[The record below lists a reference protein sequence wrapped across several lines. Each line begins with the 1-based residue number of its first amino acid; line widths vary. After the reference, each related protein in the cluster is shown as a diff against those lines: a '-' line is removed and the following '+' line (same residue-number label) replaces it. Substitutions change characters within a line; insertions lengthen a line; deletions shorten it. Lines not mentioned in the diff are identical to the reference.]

1 MMKVRKTEVKQ
12 TVTRNRKLYRVDG
25 NSFKHKE
32 TTKDIV
38 IRLFNSHGG
47 VIQPDQTHKWSAQVA
62 SLDSKG
68 IKHYQGQ
75 YPVKFNGIDILVDSE
90 DLTDLAPGD
99 YELEIWE
106 TYTDDKPETTVYPSP
121 GTTIPFHIDPTVPD
135 SESEQI
141 KQLDIQDVINLAVI
155 KAGQNL
161 VIDKINTLPTGSQ
174 ASVKQEYKDGKNVVT
189 LNIPA
194 GPQGPKGDKGDKGQ
208 PGGTPVFAS
217 GITTTL
223 NEDQNAFLKVIKIN
237 DNHDG
242 YRLDAGIPRGR
253 TGDTGPRG
261 PQGEPGPV
269 GKPVKIT
276 VDQPALLPAG
286 SVPTAEVKNV
296 SDDTVQLHLGIPAG
310 AKGETGGVNQVV
322 DASISMGTI
331 TTLNS
336 GDKATASLVKTGNAS
351 YTLNIGIPAGIQ
363 GPQGERGVPGPKG
376 DKGERGMIG
385 DTGPQ
390 GPAGPTGANGATP
403 QIDKSNLHWIIDGKD
418 SGIVAQGKDG
428 KDGQPGKDGVTPHLN
443 MALVETLEPGTNAT
457 ATLTQSGNEYTFHL
471 AIPRGAAGEQGP
483 RGPIGPTGANGKDGQ
498 PGKDGVSPKL
508 SSVNITQVEPNV
520 NASGSFVSS
529 GENLYGLNLS
539 IPKPDLSKIKI
550 PNLKIGK
557 VATADKGNLTITSD
571 DQKNNVLNIDFP
583 KGVEVTSSDWTTTG
597 ATFLNGASAQDSFK
611 YRVSA
616 IGNLHIVQVVGW
628 ISYTYLP
635 AYSFQASVQLPLQ
648 GYEGADYYFSGG
660 LTFNNNNESIL
671 LNSYSP
677 NRIELYVAQNSS
689 SHSVPINSL
698 FIY

>member
-12 TVTRNRKLYRVDG
+12 TVRNNRKLYDVDG

-32 TTKDIV
+32 TTKNIV
-38 IRLFNSHGG
+38 IRLFNSRGG
-47 VIQPDQTHKWSAQVA
+47 VIEPDQTHKWSAQVA
-62 SLDSKG
+62 SVDSKG
-68 IKHYQGQ
+68 TKHYRGQ
-75 YPVKFNGIDILVDSE
+75 YPVKFKGIDILVDSE
-90 DLTDLAPGD
+90 DLTELSPGD

-106 TYTDDKPETTVYPSP
+106 TYTDDKAETTVYPSP

-174 ASVKQEYKDGKNVVT
+174 ASVKQEHKDGKNLVT

-194 GPQGPKGDKGDKGQ
+194 GPQGPKGDKGD
-208 PGGTPVFAS
+208 PG
-217 GITTTL
+217 
-223 NEDQNAFLKVIKIN
+223 E
-237 DNHDG
+237 
-242 YRLDAGIPRGR
+242 
-253 TGDTGPRG
+253 RG
-261 PQGEPGPV
+261 PQGIQGPKGDKGDTGEKGAQGLQGPI
-269 GKPVKIT
+269 GKPTKIT
-276 VDQPALLPAG
+276 VDQPTLLPAG
-286 SVPTAEVKNV
+286 STPTAEVKNI

-322 DASISMGTI
+322 DASINMGTV
-331 TTLNS
+331 TTLGSN
-336 GDKATASLVKTGNAS
+336 DKATASLVKTGNAS

-376 DKGERGMIG
+376 DKGDRGMIG
-385 DTGPQ
+385 ETGPQ
-390 GPAGPTGANGATP
+390 GPAGHTGPAGVNGATP

-428 KDGQPGKDGVTPHLN
+428 TNGQNGKDGATPHLN

-457 ATLTQSGNEYTFHL
+457 ATLTQAGNEYTFHL
-471 AIPRGAAGEQGP
+471 AIPRGATGEQGP

-550 PNLKIGK
+550 PSLKIGK

-583 KGVEVTSSDWTTTG
+583 KGIEVTSSDWTTTG

-611 YRVSA
+611 YRVSTV
-616 IGNLHIVQVVGW
+616 GNLRIVQVVGW
-628 ISYTYLP
+628 INYTYLP

-671 LNSYSP
+671 LSSSSP
-677 NRIELYVAQNSS
+677 NRIELYVAQSSS
-689 SHSVPINSL
+689 SHSLPINSL

>member
-12 TVTRNRKLYRVDG
+12 TVRNNRKLYDVDG

-32 TTKDIV
+32 TTKNIV
-38 IRLFNSHGG
+38 IRLFNSRGG
-47 VIQPDQTHKWSAQVA
+47 VIEPDQTHKWSAQVA
-62 SLDSKG
+62 SLDSNG

-75 YPVKFNGIDILVDSE
+75 YPVKFKGIDILIDSE
-90 DLTDLAPGD
+90 DLTELSPGD

-106 TYTDDKPETTVYPSP
+106 TYTDDKEETTVYPSP
-121 GTTIPFHIDPTVPD
+121 GTTIPFTIEPTIPD
-135 SESEQI
+135 SENEQI

-194 GPQGPKGDKGDKGQ
+194 GPQGPKGDKGD
-208 PGGTPVFAS
+208 PG
-217 GITTTL
+217 
-223 NEDQNAFLKVIKIN
+223 E
-237 DNHDG
+237 
-242 YRLDAGIPRGR
+242 
-253 TGDTGPRG
+253 RG
-261 PQGEPGPV
+261 PQGIQGPKGDKGDTGEKGAQGLQGPI
-269 GKPVKIT
+269 GKPTKIT
-276 VDQPALLPAG
+276 VDQPTLLPAG
-286 SVPTAEVKNV
+286 STPTAEVKNI

-322 DASISMGTI
+322 DASINMGTV

-336 GDKATASLVKTGNAS
+336 SDKATASLVKTGNAS

-376 DKGERGMIG
+376 DKGDRGMIG
-385 DTGPQ
+385 ETGPQ
-390 GPAGPTGANGATP
+390 GPAGPTGPAGVNGATP

-428 KDGQPGKDGVTPHLN
+428 TNGQNGKDGATPHLN

-457 ATLTQSGNEYTFHL
+457 ATLTQAGNEYTFHL
-471 AIPRGAAGEQGP
+471 AIPRGATGEQGP

-529 GENLYGLNLS
+529 GENLYSLNLS
-539 IPKPDLSKIKI
+539 IPKLDLSKIKI
-550 PNLKIGK
+550 PDLKIGK

-583 KGVEVTSSDWTTTG
+583 KDVEVTSSDWTTTG

-611 YRVSA
+611 YRVST

-635 AYSFQASVQLPLQ
+635 AYSFQASIQLPLQ
-648 GYEGADYYFSGG
+648 GYEGADYFYNGG
-660 LTFNNNNESIL
+660 LMFNNNNESIL
-671 LNSYSP
+671 LNSSKP
-677 NRIELYVAQNSS
+677 NQIELYAPQNSS

>member
-12 TVTRNRKLYRVDG
+12 TVRNNRKLYDVDG

-32 TTKDIV
+32 TTKNIV
-38 IRLFNSHGG
+38 IRLFNSRGG
-47 VIQPDQTHKWSAQVA
+47 VIEPDQTHKWSAQVA
-62 SLDSKG
+62 SVDSKG
-68 IKHYQGQ
+68 TKHYRGQ
-75 YPVKFNGIDILVDSE
+75 YPVKFKGIDILVDSE
-90 DLTDLAPGD
+90 DLTELSPGD

-106 TYTDDKPETTVYPSP
+106 TYTDDKAETTVYPSP

-174 ASVKQEYKDGKNVVT
+174 ASVKQEYKDGKNLVT

-194 GPQGPKGDKGDKGQ
+194 GPQGPKGDKGD
-208 PGGTPVFAS
+208 PG
-217 GITTTL
+217 
-223 NEDQNAFLKVIKIN
+223 E
-237 DNHDG
+237 
-242 YRLDAGIPRGR
+242 
-253 TGDTGPRG
+253 RG
-261 PQGEPGPV
+261 PQGIQGPKGDKGDTGEKGAQGLQGPI
-269 GKPVKIT
+269 GKPTKIT
-276 VDQPALLPAG
+276 VDQPTLLPAG
-286 SVPTAEVKNV
+286 STPTAEVKNI

-322 DASISMGTI
+322 DASINMGTV
-331 TTLNS
+331 TTLGSN
-336 GDKATASLVKTGNAS
+336 DKATASLVKTGNAS

-376 DKGERGMIG
+376 DKGDRGMIG
-385 DTGPQ
+385 ETGPQ
-390 GPAGPTGANGATP
+390 GPAGHTGPAGVNGATP

-428 KDGQPGKDGVTPHLN
+428 TNGQNGKDGATPHLN

-457 ATLTQSGNEYTFHL
+457 ATLTQAGNEYTFHL
-471 AIPRGAAGEQGP
+471 AIPRGATGEQGP

-550 PNLKIGK
+550 PSLKIGK

-583 KGVEVTSSDWTTTG
+583 KGIEVTSSDWTTTG

-611 YRVSA
+611 YRVSTV
-616 IGNLHIVQVVGW
+616 GNLRIVQVVGW
-628 ISYTYLP
+628 INYTYLP

-671 LNSYSP
+671 LSSSSP
-677 NRIELYVAQNSS
+677 NRIELYVAQSSS
-689 SHSVPINSL
+689 SHSLPINSL

>member
-1 MMKVRKTEVKQ
+1 MTKVRKTEVKQ
-12 TVTRNRKLYRVDG
+12 IVASNHKPYSVDG

-32 TTKDIV
+32 TTKNIV

-47 VIQPDQTHKWSAQVA
+47 VIEPDQTHKWSAQVA
-62 SLDSKG
+62 SLDSNG

-75 YPVKFNGIDILVDSE
+75 YPVKFKGINVLIDSE
-90 DLTDLAPGD
+90 DLTELSPGD

-194 GPQGPKGDKGDKGQ
+194 GPQGPKGDKGD
-208 PGGTPVFAS
+208 PG
-217 GITTTL
+217 
-223 NEDQNAFLKVIKIN
+223 E
-237 DNHDG
+237 
-242 YRLDAGIPRGR
+242 
-253 TGDTGPRG
+253 RG
-261 PQGEPGPV
+261 PQGVQGPKGDKGDTGEKGAQGLQGPI
-269 GKPVKIT
+269 GKPTKIT
-276 VDQPALLPAG
+276 VDQPTLLPAG
-286 SVPTAEVKNV
+286 STPTAEVKNI

-331 TTLNS
+331 TTLGSN
-336 GDKATASLVKTGNAS
+336 DKATASLVKTGNAS
-351 YTLNIGIPAGIQ
+351 YTLNIGIPAGAQ
-363 GPQGERGVPGPKG
+363 GSQGERGVPGPKG
-376 DKGERGMIG
+376 DKGDRGMIG
-385 DTGPQ
+385 ETGPQ
-390 GPAGPTGANGATP
+390 GPAGPTGPAGANGVTP
-403 QIDKSNLHWIIDGKD
+403 QIDKNNLHWIIDGKD

-428 KDGQPGKDGVTPHLN
+428 TNGQNGKDGATPHLN

-457 ATLTQSGNEYTFHL
+457 ATLTQAGNEYTFHL
-471 AIPRGAAGEQGP
+471 AIPRGATGEQGP

-550 PNLKIGK
+550 PSLKIGK

-583 KGVEVTSSDWTTTG
+583 KGIEVTSSDWTTTG

-611 YRVSA
+611 YRVSTV
-616 IGNLHIVQVVGW
+616 GNLRIVQVVGW
-628 ISYTYLP
+628 INYTYLP

-660 LTFNNNNESIL
+660 LTFNNNNDSIL
-671 LNSYSP
+671 LSSSSP

>member
-1 MMKVRKTEVKQ
+1 MTKVRKTEVKQ
-12 TVTRNRKLYRVDG
+12 IVTRSHKLYNVSG
-25 NSFKHKE
+25 NVFKHKE
-32 TTKDIV
+32 TTKNIV
-38 IRLFNSHGG
+38 IRLFNPRGG
-47 VIQPDQTHKWSAQVA
+47 VIQPDQSHKWSAQVA

-68 IKHYQGQ
+68 IKHYRGQ
-75 YPVKFNGIDILVDSE
+75 YPVKFKGIDILVDSE
-90 DLTDLAPGD
+90 NLTELSPGN

-121 GTTIPFHIDPTVPD
+121 GTTIPFAIDATIPD
-135 SESEQI
+135 SENEQI

-194 GPQGPKGDKGDKGQ
+194 GPQGPKGDKGD
-208 PGGTPVFAS
+208 PG
-217 GITTTL
+217 
-223 NEDQNAFLKVIKIN
+223 E
-237 DNHDG
+237 
-242 YRLDAGIPRGR
+242 
-253 TGDTGPRG
+253 RG
-261 PQGEPGPV
+261 PQGIQGPKGDKGDTGEKGDQGLQGPI
-269 GKPVKIT
+269 GKSTKIT
-276 VDQPALLPAG
+276 VDQPTLLPAG
-286 SVPTAEVKNV
+286 SVPTAEVKNI

-322 DASISMGTI
+322 DASISMGTV

-336 GDKATASLVKTGNAS
+336 SDKATASLVKTGNAS

-363 GPQGERGVPGPKG
+363 GPQGQRGEPGPKG
-376 DKGERGMIG
+376 DKGDRGMIG
-385 DTGPQ
+385 ETGPQ
-390 GPAGPTGANGATP
+390 GPAGPTGPAGATP
-403 QIDKSNLHWIIDGKD
+403 QIDKSNLHWIVDGKD

-428 KDGQPGKDGVTPHLN
+428 TNGQNGKEGVTPHLN
-443 MALVETLEPGTNAT
+443 MALVETLEPGTNAS
-457 ATLTQSGNEYTFHL
+457 ATMTQSGNEYTFHL
-471 AIPRGAAGEQGP
+471 AIPRGATGEQGP

-550 PNLKIGK
+550 PSLKIGK
-557 VATADKGNLTITSD
+557 VATADKGNLTITND

-583 KGVEVTSSDWTTTG
+583 KGVEVSNSDWTTTG

-611 YRVSA
+611 YRVST
-616 IGNLHIVQVVGW
+616 IGSLHIVQVMGW
-628 ISYTYLP
+628 INYTYLP

-648 GYEGADYYFSGG
+648 GYEGTNFFYSGG
-660 LTFNNNNESIL
+660 LTLNNNNESVL
-671 LNSYSP
+671 LQSTSP
-677 NRIELYVAQNSS
+677 NRIELYTSQNSS
-689 SHSVPINSL
+689 SRSLPINSL

>member
-1 MMKVRKTEVKQ
+1 MTNNHKS
-12 TVTRNRKLYRVDG
+12 YSVDG

-32 TTKDIV
+32 TTKNIV
-38 IRLFNSHGG
+38 IRLFNPRGG
-47 VIQPDQTHKWSAQVA
+47 VIQPDQSHKWSAQVA
-62 SLDSKG
+62 SVDSKG
-68 IKHYQGQ
+68 TKHYRGQ
-75 YPVKFNGIDILVDSE
+75 YPVKFKGIDILVDSE
-90 DLTDLAPGD
+90 DLTELSPGD

-106 TYTDDKPETTVYPSP
+106 TYTDDKAETTVYPSP

-194 GPQGPKGDKGDKGQ
+194 GPQGPKGDKGD
-208 PGGTPVFAS
+208 PG
-217 GITTTL
+217 
-223 NEDQNAFLKVIKIN
+223 E
-237 DNHDG
+237 
-242 YRLDAGIPRGR
+242 
-253 TGDTGPRG
+253 RG
-261 PQGEPGPV
+261 PQGIQGPKGDKGDTGEKGDQGLQGPI
-269 GKPVKIT
+269 GKSTKIT
-276 VDQPALLPAG
+276 VDQPTLLPAG
-286 SVPTAEVKNV
+286 SIPTAEIKNI

-331 TTLNS
+331 TTLGSN
-336 GDKATASLVKTGNAS
+336 DKATASLVKTGNAS
-351 YTLNIGIPAGIQ
+351 YTLNIGIPAGAQ

-376 DKGERGMIG
+376 DKGDRGMIG
-385 DTGPQ
+385 ETGSQ
-390 GPAGPTGANGATP
+390 GPAGPTGPAGANGVTP
-403 QIDKSNLHWIIDGKD
+403 QIDKNNLHWIIDGKD
-418 SGIVAQGKDG
+418 SGIIAQGKDG
-428 KDGQPGKDGVTPHLN
+428 TNGQNGKDGVTPHLN

-471 AIPRGAAGEQGP
+471 AIPRGATGEQGP

-529 GENLYGLNLS
+529 GENLYGLNLN

-550 PNLKIGK
+550 PSLKIGK
-557 VATADKGNLTITSD
+557 VATANKGNLTITSD

-611 YRVSA
+611 YRVNT

-635 AYSFQASVQLPLQ
+635 AYSFQASIQLPLQ
-648 GYEGADYYFSGG
+648 GYEGADYFYSGG
-660 LTFNNNNESIL
+660 LMFNNNNESIL
-671 LNSYSP
+671 LNSSKP
-677 NRIELYVAQNSS
+677 NQIELYAPQNSS

>member
-1 MMKVRKTEVKQ
+1 MTKVRKTEVKQ
-12 TVTRNRKLYRVDG
+12 IVASNHKPYSVDG

-32 TTKDIV
+32 TTKNIV

-47 VIQPDQTHKWSAQVA
+47 VIEPDQTHKWSAQVA
-62 SLDSKG
+62 SLDSNG

-75 YPVKFNGIDILVDSE
+75 YPVKFKGINILIDSE
-90 DLTDLAPGD
+90 DLTELSPGD

-194 GPQGPKGDKGDKGQ
+194 GPQGPKGDKGD
-208 PGGTPVFAS
+208 PG
-217 GITTTL
+217 
-223 NEDQNAFLKVIKIN
+223 E
-237 DNHDG
+237 
-242 YRLDAGIPRGR
+242 
-253 TGDTGPRG
+253 RG
-261 PQGEPGPV
+261 PQGVQGPKGDKGDTGEKGAQGLQGPI
-269 GKPVKIT
+269 GKPTKIT
-276 VDQPALLPAG
+276 VDQPTLLPAG
-286 SVPTAEVKNV
+286 STPTAEVKNI

-331 TTLNS
+331 TTLGSN
-336 GDKATASLVKTGNAS
+336 DKATASLVKTGNAS
-351 YTLNIGIPAGIQ
+351 YTLNIGIPAGAQ
-363 GPQGERGVPGPKG
+363 GSQGERGVPGPKG
-376 DKGERGMIG
+376 DKGDRGMIG
-385 DTGPQ
+385 ETGPQ
-390 GPAGPTGANGATP
+390 GPAGPTGPAGANGVTP
-403 QIDKSNLHWIIDGKD
+403 QIDKNNLHWIIDGKD

-428 KDGQPGKDGVTPHLN
+428 TNGQNGKDGATPHLN

-457 ATLTQSGNEYTFHL
+457 ATLTQAGNEYTFHL
-471 AIPRGAAGEQGP
+471 AIPRGATGEQGP

-508 SSVNITQVEPNV
+508 SSVNITQVEPSV

-550 PNLKIGK
+550 PELKIGK

-611 YRVSA
+611 YRVIT
-616 IGNLHIVQVVGW
+616 IGNLRIVQVVGW
-628 ISYTYLP
+628 INYTYLP

-671 LNSYSP
+671 LNSSSP

-689 SHSVPINSL
+689 SHSLPINSL

>member
-1 MMKVRKTEVKQ
+1 MTKVRKTEVKQ
-12 TVTRNRKLYRVDG
+12 IVASNHKPYSVDG

-32 TTKDIV
+32 TTKNIV

-47 VIQPDQTHKWSAQVA
+47 VIEPDQTHKWSAQVA
-62 SLDSKG
+62 SLDSNG

-75 YPVKFNGIDILVDSE
+75 YPVKFKGINVLIDSE
-90 DLTDLAPGD
+90 DLTELSPGD

-194 GPQGPKGDKGDKGQ
+194 GPPGPKGDKGDPGERGPQGVQGPKGDKGDTGEKG
-208 PGGTPVFAS
+208 A
-217 GITTTL
+217 
-223 NEDQNAFLKVIKIN
+223 
-237 DNHDG
+237 
-242 YRLDAGIPRGR
+242 
-253 TGDTGPRG
+253 
-261 PQGEPGPV
+261 QGLQGPV
-269 GKPVKIT
+269 GKSTKIT
-276 VDQPALLPAG
+276 IDQPTLLPAG
-286 SVPTAEVKNV
+286 SIPTAEIKNI

-331 TTLNS
+331 TTLGSN
-336 GDKATASLVKTGNAS
+336 DKATASLVKTGNAS
-351 YTLNIGIPAGIQ
+351 YTLNIGIPAGAQ

-376 DKGERGMIG
+376 DKGDRGMIG
-385 DTGPQ
+385 ETGPQ
-390 GPAGPTGANGATP
+390 GPAGPTGPAGANGVTP
-403 QIDKSNLHWIIDGKD
+403 QIDKNNLHWIIDGKD
-418 SGIVAQGKDG
+418 SGIIAQGKDG
-428 KDGQPGKDGVTPHLN
+428 TNGQNGKDGATPHLN

-471 AIPRGAAGEQGP
+471 AIPRGATGEQGP

-539 IPKPDLSKIKI
+539 IPKPDLSKVKI
-550 PNLKIGK
+550 PSLKIGK
-557 VATADKGNLTITSD
+557 VATANKGNLTITSD
-571 DQKNNVLNIDFP
+571 DQKNNILNIDFP

-611 YRVSA
+611 YRVSTV
-616 IGNLHIVQVVGW
+616 GNLHIVQVVGW

-648 GYEGADYYFSGG
+648 GYEGADYFYSGG
-660 LTFNNNNESIL
+660 LVFNNNNESIL
-671 LNSYSP
+671 LNSSSP

>member
-12 TVTRNRKLYRVDG
+12 TVRNNRKLYDVDG

-32 TTKDIV
+32 TTKNIV
-38 IRLFNSHGG
+38 IRLFNSRGG
-47 VIQPDQTHKWSAQVA
+47 VIEPDQTHKWSAQVA
-62 SLDSKG
+62 SLDSNG

-75 YPVKFNGIDILVDSE
+75 YPVKFKGIDILIDSE
-90 DLTDLAPGD
+90 DLTELSPGD

-106 TYTDDKPETTVYPSP
+106 TYTDDKEETTVYPSP
-121 GTTIPFHIDPTVPD
+121 GTTIPFHIDPIVPD

-194 GPQGPKGDKGDKGQ
+194 GPQGPKGDKGD
-208 PGGTPVFAS
+208 PG
-217 GITTTL
+217 
-223 NEDQNAFLKVIKIN
+223 E
-237 DNHDG
+237 
-242 YRLDAGIPRGR
+242 
-253 TGDTGPRG
+253 RG
-261 PQGEPGPV
+261 PQGIQGPKGDKGDTGEKGAQGLQGPI
-269 GKPVKIT
+269 GKPTKIT
-276 VDQPALLPAG
+276 VDQPTLLPAG
-286 SVPTAEVKNV
+286 STPTAEVKNI

-322 DASISMGTI
+322 DASINMGTV

-336 GDKATASLVKTGNAS
+336 SDKATASLVKTGNAS

-376 DKGERGMIG
+376 DKGDRGMIG
-385 DTGPQ
+385 ETGPQ
-390 GPAGPTGANGATP
+390 GPAGPTGPAGVNGATP

-428 KDGQPGKDGVTPHLN
+428 TNGQNGKDGATPHLN

-457 ATLTQSGNEYTFHL
+457 ATLTQAGNEYTFHL
-471 AIPRGAAGEQGP
+471 AIPRGATGEQGP

-550 PNLKIGK
+550 PSLKIGK

-611 YRVSA
+611 YRVSTV
-616 IGNLHIVQVVGW
+616 GNLRIVQVVGW
-628 ISYTYLP
+628 INYTYLP

-671 LNSYSP
+671 LSSSSP
-677 NRIELYVAQNSS
+677 NRIELYIAQNSS
-689 SHSVPINSL
+689 SHSLPINSL

>member
-1 MMKVRKTEVKQ
+1 MTKVRKTEVKQ
-12 TVTRNRKLYRVDG
+12 IVTSNHKPYSVDG

-47 VIQPDQTHKWSAQVA
+47 VIEPDQTHKWSAQVA
-62 SLDSKG
+62 SIDRNG

-75 YPVKFNGIDILVDSE
+75 YPVKFKGINILIDSE
-90 DLTDLAPGD
+90 DLTELSPGD

-106 TYTDDKPETTVYPSP
+106 TYTDDKSEITVYPSP

-161 VIDKINTLPTGSQ
+161 VIDKINTLPYGLP

-194 GPQGPKGDKGDKGQ
+194 GPPGPKGDKGDPGERGPQGVQGPKGDKGDTGEKG
-208 PGGTPVFAS
+208 
-217 GITTTL
+217 
-223 NEDQNAFLKVIKIN
+223 
-237 DNHDG
+237 
-242 YRLDAGIPRGR
+242 
-253 TGDTGPRG
+253 
-261 PQGEPGPV
+261 
-269 GKPVKIT
+269 
-276 VDQPALLPAG
+276 
-286 SVPTAEVKNV
+286 
-296 SDDTVQLHLGIPAG
+296 
-310 AKGETGGVNQVV
+310 
-322 DASISMGTI
+322 
-331 TTLNS
+331 
-336 GDKATASLVKTGNAS
+336 
-351 YTLNIGIPAGIQ
+351 
-363 GPQGERGVPGPKG
+363 
-376 DKGERGMIG
+376 
-385 DTGPQ
+385 
-390 GPAGPTGANGATP
+390 
-403 QIDKSNLHWIIDGKD
+403 
-418 SGIVAQGKDG
+418 AQGL
-428 KDGQPGKDGVTPHLN
+428 Q
-443 MALVETLEPGTNAT
+443 
-457 ATLTQSGNEYTFHL
+457 
-471 AIPRGAAGEQGP
+471 
-483 RGPIGPTGANGKDGQ
+483 GPIGSTGANGKDGQ
-498 PGKDGVSPKL
+498 PGKDGGSPKL

-550 PNLKIGK
+550 PGLKIGK

-583 KGVEVTSSDWTTTG
+583 KSVEVTSSDWTTTG

-611 YRVSA
+611 YRVST

-635 AYSFQASVQLPLQ
+635 AYSFQASIQLPLQ
-648 GYEGADYYFSGG
+648 GYEGADYFYSGG

-671 LNSYSP
+671 LSSSSP

-689 SHSVPINSL
+689 SHSLPINSL

>member
-1 MMKVRKTEVKQ
+1 MTKVRKTEVKQ
-12 TVTRNRKLYRVDG
+12 IVTSNHKPYSVDG

-47 VIQPDQTHKWSAQVA
+47 VIEPDQTHKWSAQVA
-62 SLDSKG
+62 SIDRNG

-75 YPVKFNGIDILVDSE
+75 YPVKFKGINILIDSE
-90 DLTDLAPGD
+90 DLTELSPGD

-106 TYTDDKPETTVYPSP
+106 TYTDDKSEITVYPSP

-161 VIDKINTLPTGSQ
+161 VIDKINTLPYGLP

-194 GPQGPKGDKGDKGQ
+194 GPPGPKGDKGDPGERGPQGVQGPKGDKGDTGEKGAQ
-208 PGGTPVFAS
+208 G
-217 GITTTL
+217 L
-223 NEDQNAFLKVIKIN
+223 Q
-237 DNHDG
+237 
-242 YRLDAGIPRGR
+242 
-253 TGDTGPRG
+253 GPI
-261 PQGEPGPV
+261 
-269 GKPVKIT
+269 GKPTKIT
-276 VDQPALLPAG
+276 VDQPTLLPAG
-286 SVPTAEVKNV
+286 STPTAEVKNI
-296 SDDTVQLHLGIPAG
+296 SDDTVQLHLGILAG
-310 AKGETGGVNQVV
+310 AKGETGGINQVV

-351 YTLNIGIPAGIQ
+351 YTLNVGIPAGIQ

-376 DKGERGMIG
+376 DRGDRGMIG
-385 DTGPQ
+385 ETGPQ
-390 GPAGPTGANGATP
+390 GPAGPTGSTGANGATP
-403 QIDKSNLHWIIDGKD
+403 QIDKNNFHWIIDGKD

-428 KDGQPGKDGVTPHLN
+428 QPGKDG
-443 MALVETLEPGTNAT
+443 G
-457 ATLTQSGNEYTFHL
+457 
-471 AIPRGAAGEQGP
+471 
-483 RGPIGPTGANGKDGQ
+483 
-498 PGKDGVSPKL
+498 SPKL

-550 PNLKIGK
+550 PGLKIGK

-583 KGVEVTSSDWTTTG
+583 KSVEVTSSDWTTTG

-611 YRVSA
+611 YRVST

-635 AYSFQASVQLPLQ
+635 AYSFQASIQLPLQ
-648 GYEGADYYFSGG
+648 GYESADYFYSGG

-671 LNSYSP
+671 LSSSSP

-689 SHSVPINSL
+689 SHSLPINSL

>member
-1 MMKVRKTEVKQ
+1 MTKVRKTEVKQ
-12 TVTRNRKLYRVDG
+12 IVVSNHKPYSVDG

-32 TTKDIV
+32 TTKNIV

-47 VIQPDQTHKWSAQVA
+47 VIEPDQTHKWSAQVA
-62 SLDSKG
+62 SLDSNG

-75 YPVKFNGIDILVDSE
+75 YPVKFKGINILIDSE
-90 DLTDLAPGD
+90 DLTELSPGD

-174 ASVKQEYKDGKNVVT
+174 ASVKQEYKDGKNLVT

-194 GPQGPKGDKGDKGQ
+194 GPQGPKGDKGD
-208 PGGTPVFAS
+208 PG
-217 GITTTL
+217 
-223 NEDQNAFLKVIKIN
+223 E
-237 DNHDG
+237 
-242 YRLDAGIPRGR
+242 
-253 TGDTGPRG
+253 RG
-261 PQGEPGPV
+261 PQGIQGPKGDKGDTGEKGDQGLQGPV
-269 GKPVKIT
+269 GKSTKIT
-276 VDQPALLPAG
+276 IDQPTLLPAG
-286 SVPTAEVKNV
+286 SIPTAEIKNI

-331 TTLNS
+331 TTLGSN
-336 GDKATASLVKTGNAS
+336 DKATASLVKTGNAS
-351 YTLNIGIPAGIQ
+351 YTLNIGIPAGAQ

-376 DKGERGMIG
+376 DKGDRGMIG
-385 DTGPQ
+385 ETGPT
-390 GPAGPTGANGATP
+390 GPAGANGVTP
-403 QIDKSNLHWIIDGKD
+403 QIDKNNLHWIIDGKD
-418 SGIVAQGKDG
+418 SGIIAQGKDG
-428 KDGQPGKDGVTPHLN
+428 TNGQNGKDGVTPHLN

-471 AIPRGAAGEQGP
+471 AIPRGATGEQGP

-550 PNLKIGK
+550 PSLKIGK
-557 VATADKGNLTITSD
+557 VSTADKGNLTITSD

-583 KGVEVTSSDWTTTG
+583 KGVEVKSSDWTTTG

-611 YRVSA
+611 YRVSTV
-616 IGNLHIVQVVGW
+616 GNLHIVQVVGW
-628 ISYTYLP
+628 INYTYLP

>member
-12 TVTRNRKLYRVDG
+12 TVRNNRKLYDVDG

-32 TTKDIV
+32 TTKNIV
-38 IRLFNSHGG
+38 IRLFNSRGG
-47 VIQPDQTHKWSAQVA
+47 VIEPDQTHKWSAQVA
-62 SLDSKG
+62 SLDSNG

-75 YPVKFNGIDILVDSE
+75 YPVKFKGIDILIDSE
-90 DLTDLAPGD
+90 DLTELSSGD

-106 TYTDDKPETTVYPSP
+106 TYTDDKEETTVYPSP
-121 GTTIPFHIDPTVPD
+121 GTTIPFTIEPTIPD
-135 SESEQI
+135 SENEQI

-363 GPQGERGVPGPKG
+363 GPQGERG
-376 DKGERGMIG
+376 
-385 DTGPQ
+385 
-390 GPAGPTGANGATP
+390 AT
-403 QIDKSNLHWIIDGKD
+403 
-418 SGIVAQGKDG
+418 
-428 KDGQPGKDGVTPHLN
+428 
-443 MALVETLEPGTNAT
+443 
-457 ATLTQSGNEYTFHL
+457 
-471 AIPRGAAGEQGP
+471 GEQGP

-539 IPKPDLSKIKI
+539 IPKPDLSKVKI
-550 PNLKIGK
+550 PSLKIGK
-557 VATADKGNLTITSD
+557 VATANKGNLTITSD
-571 DQKNNVLNIDFP
+571 DQKNNILNIDFP
-583 KGVEVTSSDWTTTG
+583 KGVEVTSSDWATTG

-611 YRVSA
+611 YRVST
-616 IGNLHIVQVVGW
+616 IGNLRIVQVVGW
-628 ISYTYLP
+628 INYTYLP

-660 LTFNNNNESIL
+660 LTFNNNNESVL
-671 LNSYSP
+671 LSSSSP

>member
-12 TVTRNRKLYRVDG
+12 TVRHNRKLYDVDG

-32 TTKDIV
+32 TTKNIV
-38 IRLFNSHGG
+38 IRLFNSRGG
-47 VIQPDQTHKWSAQVA
+47 VIEPDQTHKWSAQVA
-62 SLDSKG
+62 SLDSNG

-75 YPVKFNGIDILVDSE
+75 YPVKFKGIDILIDSE
-90 DLTDLAPGD
+90 DLTELSPGD

-106 TYTDDKPETTVYPSP
+106 TYTDDKEETTVYPSP

-194 GPQGPKGDKGDKGQ
+194 GPQGPKGDKGD
-208 PGGTPVFAS
+208 PG
-217 GITTTL
+217 
-223 NEDQNAFLKVIKIN
+223 E
-237 DNHDG
+237 
-242 YRLDAGIPRGR
+242 
-253 TGDTGPRG
+253 RG
-261 PQGEPGPV
+261 PQGIQGPKGDKGDTGEKGAQGLQGPI
-269 GKPVKIT
+269 GKPTKIT
-276 VDQPALLPAG
+276 VDQPTLLPAG
-286 SVPTAEVKNV
+286 STPTAEVKNI

-322 DASISMGTI
+322 DASINMGTV

-336 GDKATASLVKTGNAS
+336 SDKATASLFKTGNAS

-376 DKGERGMIG
+376 DKGDRGMIG
-385 DTGPQ
+385 ETGPQ
-390 GPAGPTGANGATP
+390 GPAGPTGPAGVNGATP

-428 KDGQPGKDGVTPHLN
+428 TNGQNGKDGATPHLN

-457 ATLTQSGNEYTFHL
+457 ATLTQAGNEYTFHL
-471 AIPRGAAGEQGP
+471 AIPRGATGEQGP

-550 PNLKIGK
+550 PSLKIGK

-611 YRVSA
+611 YRVSTV
-616 IGNLHIVQVVGW
+616 GNLRIVQVVGW
-628 ISYTYLP
+628 INYTYLP

-671 LNSYSP
+671 LSSSSP
-677 NRIELYVAQNSS
+677 NRIELYIAQNSS
-689 SHSVPINSL
+689 SHSLPINSL

>member
-1 MMKVRKTEVKQ
+1 MTKVRKTEVKQ
-12 TVTRNRKLYRVDG
+12 IVASNHKPYSVDG

-32 TTKDIV
+32 TTKNIV

-47 VIQPDQTHKWSAQVA
+47 VIEPDQTHKWSAQVA
-62 SLDSKG
+62 SLDNNG

-75 YPVKFNGIDILVDSE
+75 YPVKFKGINILIDSE
-90 DLTDLAPGD
+90 DLTELSPGD

-141 KQLDIQDVINLAVI
+141 KQLGIQDVINLAVI

-194 GPQGPKGDKGDKGQ
+194 GPQGPKGDKGD
-208 PGGTPVFAS
+208 PG
-217 GITTTL
+217 
-223 NEDQNAFLKVIKIN
+223 E
-237 DNHDG
+237 
-242 YRLDAGIPRGR
+242 
-253 TGDTGPRG
+253 RG
-261 PQGEPGPV
+261 PQGVQGPKGDKGDTGEKGAQGLQGPI
-269 GKPVKIT
+269 GKPTKIT
-276 VDQPALLPAG
+276 VDQPTLLPAG
-286 SVPTAEVKNV
+286 STPTAEVKNI

-322 DASISMGTI
+322 DASINMGTV
-331 TTLNS
+331 TTLGSN
-336 GDKATASLVKTGNAS
+336 DKATASLVKTGNAS

-376 DKGERGMIG
+376 DKGDRGMIG
-385 DTGPQ
+385 ETGPQ
-390 GPAGPTGANGATP
+390 GPAGHTGPAGVNGATP

-428 KDGQPGKDGVTPHLN
+428 TNGQNGKDGATPHLN

-457 ATLTQSGNEYTFHL
+457 ATLTQAGNEYTFHL
-471 AIPRGAAGEQGP
+471 AIPRGATGEQGP

-550 PNLKIGK
+550 PSLKIGK

-583 KGVEVTSSDWTTTG
+583 KGIEVTSSDWTTTG

-611 YRVSA
+611 YRVSTV
-616 IGNLHIVQVVGW
+616 GNLRIVQVVGW
-628 ISYTYLP
+628 INYTYLP

-671 LNSYSP
+671 LSSSSP

-689 SHSVPINSL
+689 SHSLPINSL

>member
-1 MMKVRKTEVKQ
+1 MTKVRKTEVKQ
-12 TVTRNRKLYRVDG
+12 IVTSNRKLYRVDG

-38 IRLFNSHGG
+38 IRLFNPRGG
-47 VIQPDQTHKWSAQVA
+47 VIEPDQTHKWSAQVA
-62 SLDSKG
+62 SLDKNG
-68 IKHYQGQ
+68 VKHYQGQ
-75 YPVKFNGIDILVDSE
+75 YPVKFKGINILIDSE
-90 DLTDLAPGD
+90 DLTELSPGD

-106 TYTDDKPETTVYPSP
+106 TYTDDKPETTIYPSP

-189 LNIPA
+189 LNISA
-194 GPQGPKGDKGDKGQ
+194 GPPGPKGDKGD
-208 PGGTPVFAS
+208 PG
-217 GITTTL
+217 
-223 NEDQNAFLKVIKIN
+223 E
-237 DNHDG
+237 
-242 YRLDAGIPRGR
+242 
-253 TGDTGPRG
+253 RG
-261 PQGEPGPV
+261 PQGVRGPKGDKGDTGEKGAQGLQGPI
-269 GKPVKIT
+269 GKPTKIT
-276 VDQPALLPAG
+276 VDQPTLLPAG
-286 SVPTAEVKNV
+286 STPTAEVKNI

-322 DASISMGTI
+322 DASINMGTV

-336 GDKATASLVKTGNAS
+336 SDKATASLVKTGNAS

-376 DKGERGMIG
+376 DKGDRGMIG
-385 DTGPQ
+385 ETGPQ
-390 GPAGPTGANGATP
+390 GPAGPTGPAGANGATP

-428 KDGQPGKDGVTPHLN
+428 TNGQNGKDGATPHLN

-457 ATLTQSGNEYTFHL
+457 ATLTQAGNEYTFHL
-471 AIPRGAAGEQGP
+471 AIPRGGTGEQGP

-508 SSVNITQVEPNV
+508 SSVNINQVEPNA

-550 PNLKIGK
+550 PGLKIGK

-611 YRVSA
+611 YRVST
-616 IGNLHIVQVVGW
+616 IGNLHIIQVVGW
-628 ISYTYLP
+628 INYTYLP

-648 GYEGADYYFSGG
+648 GYEGTDYYYSGG

-671 LNSYSP
+671 LSSSSP

-689 SHSVPINSL
+689 SHSLPINSL

>member
-12 TVTRNRKLYRVDG
+12 TVRNNRKLYDVDG

-32 TTKDIV
+32 TTKNIV
-38 IRLFNSHGG
+38 IRLFNSRGG
-47 VIQPDQTHKWSAQVA
+47 VIEPDQTHKWSAQVA
-62 SLDSKG
+62 SVDSKG
-68 IKHYQGQ
+68 TKHYRGQ
-75 YPVKFNGIDILVDSE
+75 YPVKFKGIDILVDSE
-90 DLTDLAPGD
+90 DLTELSPGD

-106 TYTDDKPETTVYPSP
+106 TYTDDKAETTVYPSP

-174 ASVKQEYKDGKNVVT
+174 ASVKQEYKDGKNLVT

-194 GPQGPKGDKGDKGQ
+194 GPQGPKGDKGD
-208 PGGTPVFAS
+208 PG
-217 GITTTL
+217 
-223 NEDQNAFLKVIKIN
+223 E
-237 DNHDG
+237 
-242 YRLDAGIPRGR
+242 
-253 TGDTGPRG
+253 RG
-261 PQGEPGPV
+261 PQGIQGPKGDKGDTGEKGAQGLQGPI
-269 GKPVKIT
+269 GKPTKIT
-276 VDQPALLPAG
+276 VDQPTLLPAG
-286 SVPTAEVKNV
+286 STPTAEVKNI

-322 DASISMGTI
+322 DASINMGTV
-331 TTLNS
+331 TTLGSN
-336 GDKATASLVKTGNAS
+336 DKATASLVKTGNAS

-363 GPQGERGVPGPKG
+363 GPQGERGVPGPNG
-376 DKGERGMIG
+376 DKGDRGMIG
-385 DTGPQ
+385 ETGPQ
-390 GPAGPTGANGATP
+390 GPAGHTGPAGVNGATP

-428 KDGQPGKDGVTPHLN
+428 TNGQNGKDGATPHLN

-457 ATLTQSGNEYTFHL
+457 ATLTQAGNEYTFHL
-471 AIPRGAAGEQGP
+471 AIPRGATGEQGP

-550 PNLKIGK
+550 PSLKIGK

-583 KGVEVTSSDWTTTG
+583 KGIEVTSSDWTTTG

-611 YRVSA
+611 YRVSTV
-616 IGNLHIVQVVGW
+616 GNLRIVQVVGW
-628 ISYTYLP
+628 INYTYLP
-635 AYSFQASVQLPLQ
+635 A
-648 GYEGADYYFSGG
+648 
-660 LTFNNNNESIL
+660 
-671 LNSYSP
+671 
-677 NRIELYVAQNSS
+677 
-689 SHSVPINSL
+689 
-698 FIY
+698 

>member
-1 MMKVRKTEVKQ
+1 MKQ
-12 TVTRNRKLYRVDG
+12 IVTRSHKLYNVSG
-25 NSFKHKE
+25 NAFKHKE
-32 TTKDIV
+32 TTKNIV
-38 IRLFNSHGG
+38 IRLFNSRGG
-47 VIQPDQTHKWSAQVA
+47 VIQPDQSHKWSAQVA
-62 SLDSKG
+62 LLDSKG

-75 YPVKFNGIDILVDSE
+75 YPVKFKGIDILVDSE
-90 DLTDLAPGD
+90 NLTDLAPGN

-106 TYTDDKPETTVYPSP
+106 TYTDDKAETTVYPSS

-194 GPQGPKGDKGDKGQ
+194 GPQGPKGDKGD
-208 PGGTPVFAS
+208 PG
-217 GITTTL
+217 
-223 NEDQNAFLKVIKIN
+223 E
-237 DNHDG
+237 
-242 YRLDAGIPRGR
+242 
-253 TGDTGPRG
+253 RG
-261 PQGEPGPV
+261 PQGIQGPKGDKGDTGEKGDQGLQGPI
-269 GKPVKIT
+269 GKSTKIT
-276 VDQPALLPAG
+276 VDQPTLLPAG
-286 SVPTAEVKNV
+286 SIPTAEIKNI

-331 TTLNS
+331 TTLGSN
-336 GDKATASLVKTGNAS
+336 DKATASLVKTGNAS
-351 YTLNIGIPAGIQ
+351 YTLNIGIPAGAQ

-376 DKGERGMIG
+376 DKGDRGMIG
-385 DTGPQ
+385 ETGSQ
-390 GPAGPTGANGATP
+390 GPAGPTGPAGANGVTP
-403 QIDKSNLHWIIDGKD
+403 QIDKNNLHWIIDGKD
-418 SGIVAQGKDG
+418 SGIIAQGKDG
-428 KDGQPGKDGVTPHLN
+428 TNGQNGKDGVTPHLN

-471 AIPRGAAGEQGP
+471 AIPRGATGEQGP

-529 GENLYGLNLS
+529 GENLYGLNLN

-550 PNLKIGK
+550 PSLKIGK
-557 VATADKGNLTITSD
+557 VATANKGNLTITSD

-611 YRVSA
+611 YRVNT

-635 AYSFQASVQLPLQ
+635 AYSFQASIQLPLQ
-648 GYEGADYYFSGG
+648 GYEGADYFYSGG
-660 LTFNNNNESIL
+660 LMFNNNNESIL
-671 LNSYSP
+671 LNSSKP
-677 NRIELYVAQNSS
+677 NQIELYAPQNSS

>member
-1 MMKVRKTEVKQ
+1 MTKVRKTEVKQ
-12 TVTRNRKLYRVDG
+12 IVVSNHKPYSVDG

-32 TTKDIV
+32 TTKNIV

-47 VIQPDQTHKWSAQVA
+47 VIEPDQTHKWSAQVA
-62 SLDSKG
+62 SLDSNG

-75 YPVKFNGIDILVDSE
+75 YPVKFKGINILIDSE
-90 DLTDLAPGD
+90 DLTELSPGD

-174 ASVKQEYKDGKNVVT
+174 ASVKQEYKDGKNLVT

-194 GPQGPKGDKGDKGQ
+194 GPQGPKGDKGD
-208 PGGTPVFAS
+208 PG
-217 GITTTL
+217 
-223 NEDQNAFLKVIKIN
+223 E
-237 DNHDG
+237 
-242 YRLDAGIPRGR
+242 
-253 TGDTGPRG
+253 RG
-261 PQGEPGPV
+261 PQGIQGPKGDKGDTGEKGDQGLQGPV
-269 GKPVKIT
+269 GKSTKIT
-276 VDQPALLPAG
+276 IDQPTLLPAG
-286 SVPTAEVKNV
+286 SIPTAEIKNI

-331 TTLNS
+331 TTLGSN
-336 GDKATASLVKTGNAS
+336 DKATASLVKTGNAS
-351 YTLNIGIPAGIQ
+351 YTLNIGIPAGAQ

-376 DKGERGMIG
+376 DKGDRGMIG

-471 AIPRGAAGEQGP
+471 AIPRGATGEQGP

-550 PNLKIGK
+550 PSLKIGK
-557 VATADKGNLTITSD
+557 VSTADKGNLTITSD

-583 KGVEVTSSDWTTTG
+583 KGVEVKSSDWTTTG

-611 YRVSA
+611 YRVSTV
-616 IGNLHIVQVVGW
+616 GNLHIVQVVGW
-628 ISYTYLP
+628 INYTYLP

>member
-1 MMKVRKTEVKQ
+1 MKVRKTEVKQ
-12 TVTRNRKLYRVDG
+12 IVTNNHKSYSVDG

-32 TTKDIV
+32 TTKNIV
-38 IRLFNSHGG
+38 IRLFNPRGG
-47 VIQPDQTHKWSAQVA
+47 VIQPDQSHKWSAQVA
-62 SLDSKG
+62 SVDSKG
-68 IKHYQGQ
+68 TKHYRGQ
-75 YPVKFNGIDILVDSE
+75 YPVKFKGIDILVDSE
-90 DLTDLAPGD
+90 DLTELSPGD

-106 TYTDDKPETTVYPSP
+106 TYTDDKAETTVYPSP

-135 SESEQI
+135 SESEQT

-194 GPQGPKGDKGDKGQ
+194 GPQGPKGDKGD
-208 PGGTPVFAS
+208 PG
-217 GITTTL
+217 
-223 NEDQNAFLKVIKIN
+223 E
-237 DNHDG
+237 
-242 YRLDAGIPRGR
+242 
-253 TGDTGPRG
+253 RG
-261 PQGEPGPV
+261 PQGVQGPKGDKGDTGEKGAQGLQGPI
-269 GKPVKIT
+269 GKPTKIT
-276 VDQPALLPAG
+276 VDQPTLLPAG
-286 SVPTAEVKNV
+286 STPTAEVKNI

-331 TTLNS
+331 TTLGSN
-336 GDKATASLVKTGNAS
+336 DKATASLVKTGNAS
-351 YTLNIGIPAGIQ
+351 YTLNIGIPAGAQ
-363 GPQGERGVPGPKG
+363 GSQGERGVPGPKG
-376 DKGERGMIG
+376 DKGDRGMIG
-385 DTGPQ
+385 ETGPQ
-390 GPAGPTGANGATP
+390 GPAGPTGPAGANGVTP
-403 QIDKSNLHWIIDGKD
+403 QIDKNNLHWIIDGKD
-418 SGIVAQGKDG
+418 SGIIAQGKDG
-428 KDGQPGKDGVTPHLN
+428 TNGQNGKDGVTPHLN

-471 AIPRGAAGEQGP
+471 AIPRGATGEQGP

-539 IPKPDLSKIKI
+539 IPKPDLSKVKI
-550 PNLKIGK
+550 PSLKIGK
-557 VATADKGNLTITSD
+557 VATANKGNLTITSD

-611 YRVSA
+611 YRVIT
-616 IGNLHIVQVVGW
+616 IGNLRIVQVVGW
-628 ISYTYLP
+628 INYTYLP

-671 LNSYSP
+671 LSSSSP

-689 SHSVPINSL
+689 SHSLPINSL

>member
-1 MMKVRKTEVKQ
+1 MTS
-12 TVTRNRKLYRVDG
+12 NRKLYRVDG

-38 IRLFNSHGG
+38 IRLLNSHGG
-47 VIQPDQTHKWSAQVA
+47 VIEPDQTHKWSAQVA
-62 SLDSKG
+62 SIDRNG
-68 IKHYQGQ
+68 IKRYQGQ
-75 YPVKFNGIDILVDSE
+75 YPVKFKGINILIDSE
-90 DLTDLAPGD
+90 DLTELSPGD

-194 GPQGPKGDKGDKGQ
+194 GEPGPKGD

-217 GITTTL
+217 GLTTTL
-223 NEDQNAFLKVIKIN
+223 DEDQDAFLNVVKIA

-242 YRLDAGIPRGR
+242 YRLDAGIPRGK
-253 TGDTGPRG
+253 TGETG
-261 PQGEPGPV
+261 PQGPQGPAGPE
-269 GKPVKIT
+269 GKPAQIT
-276 VDQPALLPAG
+276 VSATTLPAG
-286 SVPTAEVKNV
+286 STATSTINKAN
-296 SDDTVQLHLGIPAG
+296 DGIYHIQLGIPAG
-310 AKGETGGVNQVV
+310 PKGDTGGVNQVIKANV
-322 DASISMGTI
+322 SIGTV
-331 TTLNS
+331 TTLDPGQS
-336 GDKATASLVKTGNAS
+336 ATASLV
-351 YTLNIGIPAGIQ
+351 LNGDSNYVLNLGLPT
-363 GPQGERGVPGPKG
+363 VKG
-376 DKGERGMIG
+376 DKGDRGTDGQSAYQVWLNNGHSGTVNDFLQSLKGAKGDRGMIG
-385 DTGPQ
+385 ETGPQ
-390 GPAGPTGANGATP
+390 GPAGPIGPAGAN
-403 QIDKSNLHWIIDGKD
+403 
-418 SGIVAQGKDG
+418 G
-428 KDGQPGKDGVTPHLN
+428 KDGQPGKDGTNGQNGKDGVTPHLN

-457 ATLTQSGNEYTFHL
+457 ATLTQAGNEYTFHL
-471 AIPRGAAGEQGP
+471 AIPRGATGEQGP

-520 NASGSFVSS
+520 SASGSFVSS

-550 PNLKIGK
+550 PDLKIGK

-611 YRVSA
+611 YRVST
-616 IGNLHIVQVVGW
+616 IGNLHIIQVVGW
-628 ISYTYLP
+628 INYTYLP

-648 GYEGADYYFSGG
+648 GYEGTDYYYSGG

-671 LNSYSP
+671 LSSSSP

-689 SHSVPINSL
+689 SHSLPINSL

>member
-1 MMKVRKTEVKQ
+1 MTKVRKTEVKQ
-12 TVTRNRKLYRVDG
+12 TVRNNRKLYDVDG

-32 TTKDIV
+32 TTKNIV

-47 VIQPDQTHKWSAQVA
+47 VIEPDQTHKWSAQVA
-62 SLDSKG
+62 SLDSNG

-75 YPVKFNGIDILVDSE
+75 YPVKFKGINVLIDSE
-90 DLTDLAPGD
+90 DLTELSPGD

-194 GPQGPKGDKGDKGQ
+194 GPQGPKGDKGD
-208 PGGTPVFAS
+208 PG
-217 GITTTL
+217 
-223 NEDQNAFLKVIKIN
+223 E
-237 DNHDG
+237 
-242 YRLDAGIPRGR
+242 
-253 TGDTGPRG
+253 RG
-261 PQGEPGPV
+261 PQGIQGPKGDKGDTGEKGDQGLQGPV
-269 GKPVKIT
+269 GKSTKIT
-276 VDQPALLPAG
+276 IDQPTLLPAG
-286 SVPTAEVKNV
+286 SIPTAEIKNI

-331 TTLNS
+331 TTLGSN
-336 GDKATASLVKTGNAS
+336 DKATASLVKTGNAS
-351 YTLNIGIPAGIQ
+351 YTLNIGIPAGAQ

-428 KDGQPGKDGVTPHLN
+428 TNGQNGKDGATPHLN

-457 ATLTQSGNEYTFHL
+457 ATLTQAGNEYTFHL
-471 AIPRGAAGEQGP
+471 AIPRGATGEQGP
-483 RGPIGPTGANGKDGQ
+483 RGPIDPTGANGKDGQ

-508 SSVNITQVEPNV
+508 SSVNITQVEPSV

-550 PNLKIGK
+550 PELKIGK

-611 YRVSA
+611 YRVIT
-616 IGNLHIVQVVGW
+616 IGNLRIVQVVGW
-628 ISYTYLP
+628 INYTYLP

-671 LNSYSP
+671 LSSSSP
-677 NRIELYVAQNSS
+677 NRIELYVAQSSS
-689 SHSVPINSL
+689 SHSLPINSL